1 MLLHRWIGTFKSAEE
16 AARAYD
22 AAAIALHGKKAKVN
36 FSYDQ
41 QTLDNFL
48 SRVKGKR
55 DVSQFESLASLLPH
69 PNRAERDASPQ
80 ADSNTSSSA
89 QLGSFSKQQGSFPQ
103 MQPQYI
109 TVNTGMQV
117 SSRAFIS
124 CHHAWHGLLGST
136 FACMGLVGQPCPR
149 PLKPYLCS

>member
-1 MLLHRWIGTFKSAEE
+1 M
-16 AARAYD
+16 
-22 AAAIALHGKKAKVN
+22 N

-48 SRVKGKR
+48 ARAKGKR

-69 PNRAERDASPQ
+69 PNRAERDGSPQ

-89 QLGSFSKQQGSFPQ
+89 QLGSFSKQQGSFAQ

-117 SSRAFIS
+117 SS
-124 CHHAWHGLLGST
+124 HAIFVSDH
-136 FACMGLVGQPCPR
+136 A
-149 PLKPYLCS
+149 